1 MDKEKPKKFFIKKW
15 WFWVAVFLNWIRHIV
30 LAKQTHYIEYLGSLI
45 GSFIFVFSI
54 GMIIWLVVRTWR
66 GIKEKREKKGL

>member
-30 LAKQTHYIEYLGSLI
+30 LAKQTHYIEYLGSL
-45 GSFIFVFSI
+45 
-54 GMIIWLVVRTWR
+54 
-66 GIKEKREKKGL
+66 